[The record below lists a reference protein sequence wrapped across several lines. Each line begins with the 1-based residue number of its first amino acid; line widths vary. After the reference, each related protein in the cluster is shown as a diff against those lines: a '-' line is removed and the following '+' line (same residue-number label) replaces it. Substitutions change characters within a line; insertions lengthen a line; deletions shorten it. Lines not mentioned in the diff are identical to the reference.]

1 MGAPENRKERFMNR
15 RVRFALLAGLAVT
28 LCWGTSLFFQAHAQ
42 AKAVTPLE
50 GAKFDTAA
58 SLADNLKTYAGKD
71 VIVHLRS
78 GKTIQGYVKSVGNG
92 LLHLEKL
99 AGRDFYDALIRMED
113 ISAIEAKFRDMK

>member
-1 MGAPENRKERFMNR
+1 MKR
-15 RVRFALLAGLAVT
+15 RVRFALLAGLVFT
-28 LCWGTSLFFQAHAQ
+28 LCWGIFFISQAHAQ
-42 AKAVTPLE
+42 AKKVTPMQ
-50 GAKFDTAA
+50 GVKFNTAE
-58 SLADNLKTYAGKD
+58 SLADNLRTYAGKD
-71 VIVHLRS
+71 LIVHLRS